1 MLPRNNLKDDEKSVI
16 IRMIE
21 LIYDNF
27 RIESTKTS
35 DSSSV
40 SLENSVRTKE
50 EAEFDSEIQTLG
62 NIPPNIINESKLA
75 THLWFWLDDDPSLFA
90 FSSNQTNRIVIVDYK
105 KGQKIADFQGV
116 KIKSNGIFEL
126 Y

>member
-1 MLPRNNLKDDEKSVI
+1 MLPRNNLKDDKKFVI

-27 RIESTKTS
+27 RIESTKTF

-62 NIPPNIINESKLA
+62 NIPPIIFNESKLA
-75 THLWFWLDDDPSLFA
+75 THLCAWLDDDPSQLFA
-90 FSSNQTNRIVIVDYK
+90 YCSNRLT
-105 KGQKIADFQGV
+105 
-116 KIKSNGIFEL
+116 EL
-126 Y
+126 

>member
-27 RIESTKTS
+27 RIESTKTL

-50 EAEFDSEIQTLG
+50 ETEFDSEIQTLG
-62 NIPPNIINESKLA
+62 NLPR
-75 THLWFWLDDDPSLFA
+75 SL
-90 FSSNQTNRIVIVDYK
+90 SMNQNWRLIC
-105 KGQKIADFQGV
+105 DFD
-116 KIKSNGIFEL
+116 
-126 Y
+126 

>member
-1 MLPRNNLKDDEKSVI
+1 MLPRNNLKDDKKFVI

-27 RIESTKTS
+27 RIESTKTF

-62 NIPPNIINESKLA
+62 NIPPIIINESKIGYSSVGLA
-75 THLWFWLDDDPSLFA
+75 
-90 FSSNQTNRIVIVDYK
+90 R
-105 KGQKIADFQGV
+105 
-116 KIKSNGIFEL
+116 
-126 Y
+126 